1 LPGLLKFENRIAM
14 ANSHPMIGL
23 TPKPLLTES
32 QLACVDLLEEALREA
47 RAGNIHAVGIVVCME
62 GGFASVMAGTRA
74 GDLALGA
81 FDLQCKI
88 REEVIGGN
96 VARPKPKR
104 DTILRVR

>member
-1 LPGLLKFENRIAM
+1 MTNMNGPTI
-14 ANSHPMIGL
+14 L
-23 TPKPLLTES
+23 TGRPLLNES
-32 QLACVDLLEEALREA
+32 QQACVDLLEEALREA
-47 RAGNIHAVGIVVCME
+47 RDGNIDAIGIIACMP

-88 REEVIGGN
+88 REEVTGGN
-96 VARPKPKR
+96 VARPKSKR